1 MSNNYSVSIAKE
13 NRIMILE
20 RAVKDSLE
28 VLTEL
33 DESLVD
39 ADLIERLERIL
50 DEDTD
55 DMFEDNEDEDEELV

>member
-1 MSNNYSVSIAKE
+1 
-13 NRIMILE
+13 MILE